1 MDNVQTASMIHSGF
15 GFTYFSQSYYFSFGY
30 FGFSKIEYGA
40 NCLEG
45 LGDAGLI

>member
-1 MDNVQTASMIHSGF
+1 MEARQLNWANAYGF
-15 GFTYFSQSYYFSFGY
+15 YFSQSYYFSFGY

-45 LGDAGLI
+45 LGDTGLI